1 MLVKMKVSVHRLL
14 RWSSSAS
21 LDGRERGCQSGN
33 ITPRGRRQTNWVT
46 KTISSSFNSPCAETL
61 IREFT
66 SNAFSQGQVHNL
78 YLIYL
83 TCCKYCW
90 SFTVDLVRPHFCEVP
105 PRIKLLKTPAMWR
118 PSGVM
123 QILDT
128 VSSPQFLPWSLIILD
143 LLRLLCVDL
152 NYHSLHFELSCVAKS
167 GAASPE
173 V

>member
-1 MLVKMKVSVHRLL
+1 MLKRSVHRLQ

-21 LDGRERGCQSGN
+21 LDGRERGCQRGN
-33 ITPRGRRQTNWVT
+33 IIPQGRRQTNWVT
-46 KTISSSFNSPCAETL
+46 KTISSSGNPSFNSPGAETL

-66 SNAFSQGQVHNL
+66 SNAFSQGQVHHL

-90 SFTVDLVRPHFCEVP
+90 SFTVDLVRPHFCEVH
-105 PRIKLLKTPAMWR
+105 PRIKPAKTPVVWR

-128 VSSPQFLPWSLIILD
+128 FSSVFLPAL
-143 LLRLLCVDL
+143 
-152 NYHSLHFELSCVAKS
+152 
-167 GAASPE
+167 
-173 V
+173 

>member
-1 MLVKMKVSVHRLL
+1 MLLKTKVRRLL

-33 ITPRGRRQTNWVT
+33 IIPRGRRQTNWVT
-46 KTISSSFNSPCAETL
+46 KTISSSGNPSFNGPRAETL
-61 IREFT
+61 ISEFT

-90 SFTVDLVRPHFCEVP
+90 SFTVDLARPHFCEVH
-105 PRIKLLKTPAMWR
+105 PRINPPKTPVMWR

-128 VSSPQFLPWSLIILD
+128 CSSVFLPGL
-143 LLRLLCVDL
+143 
-152 NYHSLHFELSCVAKS
+152 
-167 GAASPE
+167 
-173 V
+173 